1 MVSLRLGA
9 DPTLASSKPQR
20 TFAEADAREANLPSG
35 FAGRAGGTL
44 CLQHSEPAQPL
55 PTPTSPWLGSVWD
68 RESSC
73 PPATH
78 HTHPSPSALAQ
89 SGPSEP
95 PNKGGLALVSTHC
108 SFLALTGGKPAPLG
122 KDTTPVVG
130 TALPALTHP
139 GEGELS
145 VTCEG
150 ILLCS

>member
-1 MVSLRLGA
+1 MSLRLGA

-35 FAGRAGGTL
+35 FAGRAGATL
-44 CLQHSEPAQPL
+44 CLRHSAAAEAL

-78 HTHPSPSALAQ
+78 HTHPVPSALAE

-95 PNKGGLALVSTHC
+95 PNKGDLALGSTHC
-108 SFLALTGGKPAPLG
+108 SILALTGRKPASVG
-122 KDTTPVVG
+122 KDRAAPPCG
-130 TALPALTHP
+130 ALPSPHSPSRERSECDL
-139 GEGELS
+139 
-145 VTCEG
+145 
-150 ILLCS
+150 